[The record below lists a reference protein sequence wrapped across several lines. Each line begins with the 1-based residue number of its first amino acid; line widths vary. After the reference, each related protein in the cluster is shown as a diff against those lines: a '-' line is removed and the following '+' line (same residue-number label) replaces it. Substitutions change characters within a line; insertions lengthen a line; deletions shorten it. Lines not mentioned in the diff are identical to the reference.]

1 MWCKRKYFGL
11 DRIVESHLRI
21 MEAINQE
28 ISITNDM
35 LKEIYEKDRYVQ
47 LLTIIP
53 GIGITL
59 GMIISTEIDGIE
71 RFHSPS
77 KLCSY
82 ASLGPST

>member
-1 MWCKRKYFGL
+1 MRCQRKYFDL

-28 ISITNDM
+28 ISITNDT
-35 LKEIYEKDRYVQ
+35 LKEIYEKDRDVP
-47 LLTIIP
+47 LLTTIP

-59 GMIISTEIDGIE
+59 GMIISTEIDDIE